1 MPLTAEIYYCVHAKE
16 NADQIPVVLIHG
28 AGGTHLYWP
37 SEIRRLPGYQI
48 FALDLPGHG
57 KSPGMGQQSI
67 TAYCT
72 QVTAWLDELGLEK
85 IIFAGHSMGGAIAL
99 MMALEHPPRVH
110 GLILLGTGARLRV
123 HPDFLVSSANHA
135 NFPTAV
141 KMVID
146 WGFSP
151 QAPSRLVELASRRM
165 VESRPQVLNGDFM
178 ACDGFDVT
186 MRLGEIGCPTL
197 VICGEQDRLT
207 PLRYAHFLVDHIRD
221 ARLETIPGG
230 GHMVMLEKP
239 REVKQVMQRFLE
251 QVTGNR
257 SNQTKL

>member
-1 MPLTAEIYYCVHAKE
+1 MPLASEIFYFVHSTE
-16 NADQIPVVLIHG
+16 EADQIPLVLIHG
-28 AGGTHLYWP
+28 AGGMHLYWP
-37 SEIRRLPGYQI
+37 PEIRRLPGYKI

-57 KSPGMGQQSI
+57 KSPGMEQQSI
-67 TAYCT
+67 SEYCAR
-72 QVTAWLDELGLEK
+72 VTDWLDALDLEK

-99 MMALEHPPRVH
+99 MMALEQPSRVH
-110 GLILLGTGARLRV
+110 GLILLGAGARLRV
-123 HPDFLVSSANHA
+123 HPDFLVGSANQT
-135 NFPTAV
+135 NFPTVV

-151 QAPSRLVELASRRM
+151 QAPSRLKELANQRM
-165 VESRPQVLNGDFM
+165 VESRPHVLHGDFM

-186 MRLGEIGCPTL
+186 MRLGEISCPTL

-207 PLRYAHFLVDHIRD
+207 PLRYAQFLVDRIRD
-221 ARLETIPGG
+221 ARLEIIPGS

-239 REVKQVMQRFLE
+239 RVVKDVMQRFLG
-251 QVTGNR
+251 QVSENR